1 MRKMMKK
8 TKRRK
13 NYQISISHVRVRVSL
28 LILLYGDLIP
38 LLIKWRRTFLL
49 RNVNRVNVSRML
61 VKIKI

>member
-13 NYQISISHVRVRVSL
+13 NYQISISHVRVRVS

-61 VKIKI
+61 VKMKI